1 MSTYTEGCKGQEPF
15 WPKMASGAKEE
26 QRDCKTCSMFPL
38 DQAKVLNGEIQEE
51 DWQDPY
57 LNTSQKVYYLQI
69 T

>member
-1 MSTYTEGCKGQEPF
+1 
-15 WPKMASGAKEE
+15 MASGAKEE

-57 LNTSQKVYYLQI
+57 LNTF
-69 T
+69 